1 MLATWRDRLS
11 ALPWRRQWMLAALLG
26 AVGALALPPLHLL
39 PALLVSIPGLLL
51 LLDAQPRAGR
61 AGWIGLAWGWGHAVA
76 GIYWVTHAILF
87 DLANFW
93 WLVPLAAPGLALPL
107 AAFAVPPAL
116 LAWALPAGWPRLF
129 GFAGAWVLAELLRVF
144 LFTGFPWNPLGSV
157 WAFDALPVQAA
168 AVIGVHGLSLLTVVL
183 AGLPAAARG
192 WRPFAIAASGL
203 AALAV
208 FGAWRLAVPEAS
220 VPDTR
225 LILVQGNIAQELKW
239 QAAQREANFR
249 RYLDLTRQALAAEA
263 AAHPGSRLVA
273 IWPETASP
281 YLLAQDTEA
290 REQAAETLPPGATL
304 LAGTV
309 RAEWDATNRLQAVW
323 NSLVAVNDD
332 GVVAGVYDKAHL
344 VPFGEYMPL
353 SGLLP
358 IRLAAGGMDFSAG
371 PGPVAVTVPALPPF
385 GVLICYEAIF
395 PGAIASRPRPDWLVN
410 ITNDGWFGTSSGP
423 WQHLAAARLRAVEEG
438 LPLARAAQTGISA
451 IFDANGRR
459 LGRLPLGVEGT
470 LAAALPGP
478 GAPTPFAK
486 FGLWLPAALALAT
499 LALGWALRGRVVS
512 AAGNTREG
520 PV

>member
-1 MLATWRDRLS
+1 MR
-11 ALPWRRQWMLAALLG
+11 
-26 AVGALALPPLHLL
+26 
-39 PALLVSIPGLLL
+39 
-51 LLDAQPRAGR
+51 
-61 AGWIGLAWGWGHAVA
+61 
-76 GIYWVTHAILF
+76 
-87 DLANFW
+87 
-93 WLVPLAAPGLALPL
+93 
-107 AAFAVPPAL
+107 
-116 LAWALPAGWPRLF
+116 WPRLF

-423 WQHLAAARLRAVEEG
+423 WQHLAAALCPFHQFIGYGIEVASIDLFQQSRG
-438 LPLARAAQTGISA
+438 LQSAHASIVSKINQNIELVLFKVHFDHGSNWLFILHQIVLEDAFGFVLSDGHAFLHFRSASSRCVTIANGQDASRAAIG
-451 IFDANGRR
+451 FK
-459 LGRLPLGVEGT
+459 
-470 LAAALPGP
+470 LAAFKL
-478 GAPTPFAK
+478 
-486 FGLWLPAALALAT
+486 LEE
-499 LALGWALRGRVVS
+499 VI
-512 AAGNTREG
+512 
-520 PV
+520 